1 MLSLENSKLI
11 VWLLR
16 KPYSPFLIIAIA
28 GGIQASV
35 AIENLQIFAAI
46 FGMLGIVLGLTVLAY
61 RQYQQGKIGV
71 PLVLNTLL
79 LTATCLRF
87 FYLLKTNQYW
97 LMSVDAYGMF
107 IMVII
112 QLQFAGYFL
121 KKPTI

>member
-1 MLSLENSKLI
+1 MLNLENSKLI

-16 KPYSPFLIIAIA
+16 KPYSPFLIIATA
-28 GGIQASV
+28 GGIQESV

-121 KKPTI
+121 KKPAN